1 MELTSTLLTL
11 LGLVH
16 QHQNIN
22 SYRVTGWGGSKK
34 KMILFRIKKYR
45 SLLFYLNS
53 DLGTPGRPSAKDQ
66 SMSSIKGPSE

>member
-22 SYRVTGWGGSKK
+22 SYRVTGWGESKK
-34 KMILFRIKKYR
+34 NDFISYKEI
-45 SLLFYLNS
+45 
-53 DLGTPGRPSAKDQ
+53 
-66 SMSSIKGPSE
+66 

>member
-16 QHQNIN
+16 QHQYIN
-22 SYRVTGWGGSKK
+22 SYRVAVWGGSE
-34 KMILFRIKKYR
+34 KMILFRIMKYR
-45 SLLFYLNS
+45 SILFYLNS